1 LNARWRWAIRRM
13 SSHSGIRPM
22 KVNARL
28 LSINRIH
35 QRMPLRYFL
44 SVDCIRTWDAYHLR
58 YGGEDLIIDSKYLD
72 GTVILQREVR
82 VLAIKTFE
90 ARSFAGEDV

>member
-1 LNARWRWAIRRM
+1 
-13 SSHSGIRPM
+13 M

-35 QRMPLRYFL
+35 QRMSLRYSL
-44 SVDCIRTWDAYHLR
+44 SVDCICTWDAYHLR
-58 YGGEDLIIDSKYLD
+58 YGGEDLIINSKYLD
-72 GTVILQREVR
+72 GTVILQREVD